1 MDSSPEIGDSEQ
13 VRIIVADD
21 DPICRSLVVAKLASL
36 RASCLEAADG
46 GEAWSLLL
54 TETVQLAIIDLGMPN
69 LDGFTL
75 IRCVRG
81 HPRTRHLPIV
91 VVTSRDDKEA
101 IQEAFNAGATSF
113 LTKPLNWATFEHHIG
128 YLLRLSRTAQEART
142 SASRADAAAR
152 VKDAVIASVSGEAI
166 SNATTIEH
174 AVERILHFALE
185 SKAPKAV
192 LDDLRQIK
200 TQAQGVR
207 ATLSNASMMARLLSD
222 NVMVDD
228 RRVRL
233 ARVVAAA
240 SAEVEDLAFSREVRI
255 ELPAI
260 SESTIVSC
268 DATALSEALVQ
279 LMRNAITHSLPGD
292 AVRVQVEVHSD
303 GMLSVSVADSGPGIE
318 PAYLARCLAPLEV
331 RYDALASN
339 SNRIGM
345 GIPLARAIARAHGG
359 TVEIRSAPRQGTTAL
374 LVIPA
379 ERVEST
385 CHSAA

>member
-1 MDSSPEIGDSEQ
+1 MDSSPEMADGEH

-36 RASCLEAADG
+36 RASCVEAADG

-54 TETVQLAIIDLGMPN
+54 TESVQLAIIDLGMPN

-91 VVTSRDDKEA
+91 VITSRDDKEA

-113 LTKPLNWATFEHHIG
+113 LTKPLNWSTFEHHIG
-128 YLLRLSRTAQEART
+128 YLLRLSRAAQDART

-152 VKDAVIASVSGEAI
+152 VKDAVIASVSTETI
-166 SNATTIEH
+166 NNATAIENS
-174 AVERILHFALE
+174 VERILHYALE
-185 SKAPKAV
+185 NMAPKAV
-192 LDDLRQIK
+192 LDDLRLIK
-200 TQAQGVR
+200 TQAQGIG
-207 ATLSNASMMARLLSD
+207 ATLSNATMMARLLSD
-222 NVMVDD
+222 NVIVDD

-233 ARVVAAA
+233 ASVIAAA
-240 SAEVEDLAFSREVRI
+240 SAEVEDLAFSREVRV
-255 ELPAI
+255 EQPTVSDA
-260 SESTIVSC
+260 TIVSC

-279 LMRNAITHSLPGD
+279 LMRNAITHSQPGD
-292 AVRVQVEVHSD
+292 TVRLNVQVHSD

-331 RYDALASN
+331 RYDALANN

-379 ERVEST
+379 ERVESACST
-385 CHSAA
+385 AA